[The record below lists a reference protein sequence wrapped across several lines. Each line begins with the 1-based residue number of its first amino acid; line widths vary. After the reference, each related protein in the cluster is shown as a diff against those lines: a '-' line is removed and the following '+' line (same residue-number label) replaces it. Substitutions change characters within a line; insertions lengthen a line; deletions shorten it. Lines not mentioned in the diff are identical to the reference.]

1 MAPGGGL
8 PLKPLEQTT
17 ANEFIISACSRH
29 STMYPACG
37 DGAGSFALYSNG
49 TSQSAPLVAGAAAS
63 VDSLASPPGSA
74 TPVQMERRFCDPRMI
89 WVRAARTQLTATG
102 G

>member
-49 TSQSAPLVAGAAAS
+49 TSQSAPLVAGAAAL

-74 TPVQMERRFCDPRMI
+74 TPVQMER
-89 WVRAARTQLTATG
+89 QLSAIRG
-102 G
+102 